1 MGMYEFLCMPYGL
14 CNAPVTFQHLV
25 QNCLGELNLMY
36 ALIYLD
42 DVIVYSK
49 MEEEHLVHLW
59 FVLERFMEISLKLKL
74 SKYNFF
80 WMEIS
85 YLGHK
90 VSAAGLELGNE
101 GLKGIAVIMPMAMY
115 TQVHK
120 FLGAISYFR
129 SFIKGYM
136 KIAKP
141 LNDLLQGENSKYK
154 SQLLELLPDA
164 LVAFQELK
172 MRCLMVLV
180 LVFADFKKPLLLET
194 DDLIEGLGAILSEK
208 QDNDCY
214 LLVAYTS

>member
-1 MGMYEFLCMPYGL
+1 MPDSFPVWIWRVGSGRSKGQRSPDLGSMGMYEFLCMPYG
-14 CNAPVTFQHLV
+14 LV

-49 MEEEHLVHLW
+49 MEEEDLVHLW
-59 FVLERFMEISLKLKL
+59 FVLEKFMEISLKLKL

-101 GLKGIAVIMPMAMY
+101 GLKGIAEIMPMAMY

-120 FLGAISYFR
+120 FLGAIS
-129 SFIKGYM
+129 
-136 KIAKP
+136 
-141 LNDLLQGENSKYK
+141 
-154 SQLLELLPDA
+154 
-164 LVAFQELK
+164 
-172 MRCLMVLV
+172 
-180 LVFADFKKPLLLET
+180 
-194 DDLIEGLGAILSEK
+194 
-208 QDNDCY
+208 
-214 LLVAYTS
+214 